1 MVQSPDSPVN
11 NPSSPSA
18 DPQVALNDLIPVAEY
33 AARNQTAVLV
43 ILFTDLK
50 GSTELAEE
58 QGEDFATE
66 LRRKHDEL
74 LRPIFE
80 RDGRGQLIKTIG
92 DSLMYVFAKPS
103 EAVARSIEVQ
113 RKLREYNMTR
123 PAKEHLNVRIG
134 MHMGQVLVQKDVDID
149 VFGRHVNRAA
159 RVESLADAGQ
169 ILVTHSVYDSARG
182 WLTGDVVSW
191 HDHEEYHLKGI
202 AEPTRIVEACSNGI
216 KPKRPKGRRACKSRH
231 WMFTTA
237 AVIALAMLG
246 AYFFI
251 PWTRPLPKIDVSV
264 RRGDSTVLAIA
275 KSAPLTSG
283 DEIRVRGEFHK
294 PVFAAILFL
303 DEHGNVEILK
313 TSGDKQVTS
322 LTIPEDID
330 GWVRVKG
337 SAGTEMLVA
346 LEGTKPILNP
356 PEVLMN
362 KKWLL
367 PKTPTTDETWWVSP
381 DSIKIA
387 HQGQTVTEKG
397 LEVNEVQ
404 HHETH
409 DLRFQIDEL
418 RRILKDQSYRF
429 QAVAYPHR

>member
-1 MVQSPDSPVN
+1 MAQSPDSPEN
-11 NPSSPSA
+11 NQASLRT
-18 DPQVALNDLIPVAEY
+18 DPQVTLNDLIPVAEY

-50 GSTELAEE
+50 GSTELAEDH
-58 QGEDFATE
+58 GEDFATE

-74 LRPIFE
+74 LRPVFE

-123 PAKEHLNVRIG
+123 PANEHLNVRIG

-159 RVESLADAGQ
+159 RVESLAEAGQ
-169 ILVTHSVYDSARG
+169 ILVTHAIYDSARG

-191 HDHEEYHLKGI
+191 HDHEEYLLKGI
-202 AEPTRIVEACSNGI
+202 AEPTRIVEACSNGV
-216 KPKRPKGRRACKSRH
+216 KPRRPKGRRACKSRH
-231 WMFTTA
+231 WMYTTA
-237 AVIALAMLG
+237 AVIVLAMLG
-246 AYFFI
+246 AYFLV
-251 PWTRPLPKIDVSV
+251 PWTRPLPTIEVSV
-264 RRGDSTVLAIA
+264 RRGDSSVLGIA

-283 DEIRVRGEFHK
+283 DEIRVRAEFHR
-294 PVFAAILFL
+294 PVFAAIMFV
-303 DEHGNVEILK
+303 DEQGNVEILP

-330 GWVRVKG
+330 GWVLVKG

-346 LEGTKPILNP
+346 LEGSKPILNP
-356 PEVLMN
+356 PEVLM
-362 KKWLL
+362 KQKWLL
-367 PKTPTTDETWWVSP
+367 SKTPTTDETWWVSP
-381 DSIKIA
+381 DGIKIS
-387 HQGQTVTEKG
+387 HQGEIVEDRG
-397 LEVNEVQ
+397 LDVSKVK